1 MVVTV
6 AIAERI
12 WQGKSHVCEG
22 GGKCLLVKNVSLSLS
37 LSHLVDAVLLLYV
50 LCRSLLTWEEK
61 GKGEREE
68 RNAAVIP
75 KDLQAM
81 SNKVVAALF
90 VGSGDVVLPKGKE
103 ELLLQPSNIDDF
115 AALATLPIPLS
126 STTRTTD

>member
-1 MVVTV
+1 M
-6 AIAERI
+6 
-12 WQGKSHVCEG
+12 
-22 GGKCLLVKNVSLSLS
+22 LVKNVSLSLS

-90 VGSGDVVLPKGKE
+90 VGSGDVLPKGKE